1 MPSRILSSLL
11 CSQRSERREQKK
23 QACLIFYAEPLS
35 IFDVSQRSERRE
47 QRQTKTKFSSLA
59 MPSRLLS
66 SLRQKQSSAN
76 EGRSKTFV
84 LIMPSAANLRCA
96 AVKEVKGESR
106 DKRKR
111 SFQVWLCRAES
122 YLRCARSKVM
132 QTRAEAK
139 LLF

>member
-11 CSQRSERREQKK
+11 CSQRSERREQRQTKTK
-23 QACLIFYAEPLS
+23 FSSLAMPSRILS
-35 IFDVSQRSERRE
+35 SLLCSQRSERRE

-84 LIMPSAANLRCA
+84 LIMPSAANLRCHAAKSPFLFLTIQA
-96 AVKEVKGESR
+96 AVAYKSSTVR
-106 DKRKR
+106 YN
-111 SFQVWLCRAES
+111 LN
-122 YLRCARSKVM
+122 
-132 QTRAEAK
+132 
-139 LLF
+139 LFVR